1 MPYFVPSARATLL
14 APGFPDPTDVMS
26 TPFDFAIRIAMGSV
40 PQKYA
45 MMIASI
51 ATKEFT

>member
-1 MPYFVPSARATLL
+1 MPYLVPSARATLL
-14 APGFPDPTDVMS
+14 APGFPEPKVVIS
-26 TPFDFAIRIAMGSV
+26 TPFDFAIRIAMGKV